1 MPAIAKIRFTNV
13 IYENGS
19 KRYNDEIFEFDGH
32 NGVML
37 LENGGGKT
45 VFIQAALQAII
56 PHTDMA
62 ERKIKDTLSLE
73 SAPAHIA
80 IEWILN
86 DQPRRYATTAT
97 TLFIEN
103 NQLSSIKYTYDY
115 GAGDSNSIENMPFSI
130 IMDDQMKRPAT
141 RGEINDYY
149 QRMTKQSMNAK
160 LFPTI
165 VGFGN
170 HIEREYKIIPS
181 EWRKVAVINSAEG
194 NVDEFFTKCKTTEQ
208 LLNNLLIP
216 VVEEAIEGDHKTTF
230 VDTFE
235 KQREHFKKN
244 RILHDKIEQSQ
255 RIKLKLDDYVDIF
268 GNYEEERLALHDLKR
283 EARTLTNYIT
293 HQIET
298 KKNDLSYNE
307 ANQIRLQ
314 QDYKNHAQKKTTYE
328 LLLIEEE
335 LKALKKEHDAI
346 KNTLNNVQKEYDTL
360 GKRKQNIEMSNLEN
374 DLCQSEVQLQ
384 LLEKELDTIDADIDI
399 SDIKAQMN
407 ENNAHIKGYF
417 SYELELI
424 ERELTRINTEKN
436 YEFEQYEKTKSAL
449 ENAKSYEKDLIEMRS
464 GIKTRY
470 EMTLSQ
476 KEDLEKILFE
486 DRQEMEVSVYLNGL
500 NKACHDAEKILFQK
514 TAEIMTLSGKN
525 DEYEATLLESKEAL
539 KVVVQNLEKNR
550 ATEENIQSE
559 MAHLIQSI
567 EATGKNLYISGNVY
581 AKEESI
587 LGNLEE
593 QRMYAE
599 SQKEEALKKERS
611 YFHAA
616 DIYEHMPYFVAEPKL
631 AQIVETMKSQTDFVE
646 LGTCHLQTIK
656 DTLGL
661 DEPALYN
668 KFPYWPIT
676 IVTSSQDE
684 KKVMDYVGRIGHE
697 LSSMILVITLENLNK
712 WMKEEHILFD
722 HHQYKMLFP
731 NTWSDNLNQ
740 DQYYIWQQDV
750 LSKAYIYQKTRKD
763 AENLLKE
770 KEKLLDLA
778 TTFFVNHPYETYN
791 TLIRAIQD
799 GENQKK
805 ALENE
810 QKVHTEKIQ
819 VNKHHI
825 HILNEEIHQH
835 KTRIEDHHEQISMAE
850 KIIEADEALVRI
862 GLELDGVNKSMD
874 DLLDKIEEH
883 QKSMD
888 QHNRQQALLDHE
900 YHSFTREKDKI
911 LDNGLYIE
919 VQEIQAICANIGF
932 EILKEQKSYLEKKL
946 AGMGHSRMVLEER
959 IKNEKK
965 QREKYQKSLKQK
977 RREMEYD
984 FETIDISYEDE
995 LKDLYDQMKAQSKV
1009 LVKIKNEQSQMDMT
1023 LGRLRTR
1030 RDIIE
1035 HQLIEEHA
1043 SRYVFDMALNLIP
1056 NQLRSELL
1064 NLKEREKKL
1073 QAHKKEIEE
1082 EMHTFEQILRE
1093 LQVKD
1098 GTYHY
1103 MMEGIEPLMLELDY
1117 FEAFDQEAVFKVNQL
1132 ISRLSGQSILVEKA
1146 MNQVKKEKEDLKLY
1160 CQEYIEDYRLK
1171 DMVIKGL
1178 ESKDDY
1184 SGLIHYQE
1192 KMTEI
1197 ILKIIKVAE
1206 DDKRES
1212 DTELQTFLSH
1222 LLMYVRHV
1230 STELGD
1236 IQNKTRIKVGDGYK
1250 QIFVFDIPKWE
1261 DEEGKNALRGYINET
1276 IEAYEKESEQWEH
1289 DEILLRKSIEERL
1302 SVKNL
1307 LQVIMKE
1314 NTIKIKCRKVT
1325 NDMQINKAP
1334 MVWESTN
1341 KWSGGEK
1348 WSKNMT
1354 LFLSLLNYMAE
1365 KKQHLDVHQKKQRAV
1380 ILDNPF
1386 GKASSDHVLKPVF
1399 MIAEKLG
1406 FQIIALTAHAE
1417 GKFIS
1422 EYFPVVYSC
1431 KLRGAIDQSK
1441 QIMTNERII
1450 NYAYLREHAPM
1461 TIMRMQEIEQLDLFE
1476 TIGEGL

>member
-45 VFIQAALQAII
+45 VFIQTALQAII

-62 ERKIKDTLSLE
+62 ERKIKDTLSLD

-86 DQPRRYATTAT
+86 EQPRRYATTAT

-103 NQLSSIKYTYDY
+103 NQLNSIKYTYDY
-115 GAGDSNSIENMPFSI
+115 GAGDSNSIENMPFSLEI
-130 IMDDQMKRPAT
+130 ENQVKRPAT
-141 RGEINDYY
+141 RGEMNDYY

-160 LFPTI
+160 LFSTI
-165 VGFGN
+165 LAFGN

-194 NVDEFFTKCKTTEQ
+194 NVDEFFSKCKTTEQ

-255 RIKLKLDDYVDIF
+255 RIKLKLDAYVDVF
-268 GNYEEERLALHDLKR
+268 GNYEEERLAIHEIKR

-293 HQIET
+293 HQIDT
-298 KKNDLSYNE
+298 KKNDLNYNE
-307 ANQIRLQ
+307 ANRLRLEQ
-314 QDYKNHAQKKTTYE
+314 EYKDHAQKKTTYE
-328 LLLIEEE
+328 LLLLEE
-335 LKALKKEHDAI
+335 ALEVMKKEYDGI
-346 KNTLNNVQKEYDTL
+346 KNELDRVQKEYDFL
-360 GKRKQNIEMSNLEN
+360 GKRKQNIEICNLER
-374 DLCQSEVQLQ
+374 DLRQSETQIKI
-384 LLEKELDTIDADIDI
+384 LEKELDFIDADIDI

-424 ERELTRINTEKN
+424 ERELLRIGNEKN
-436 YEFEQYEKTKSAL
+436 MESEQLKKIKVAL

-470 EMTLSQ
+470 EIALCQ
-476 KEDLEKILFE
+476 KEDIKKILFDNRE
-486 DRQEMEVSVYLNGL
+486 EMDASVYLNL
-500 NKACHDAEKILFQK
+500 LKKTCHDIEKVLLQK
-514 TAEIMTLSGKN
+514 KAEIMALSGKN
-525 DEYEATLLESKEAL
+525 QENKTTLLERKEAL
-539 KVVVQNLEKNR
+539 KVIVRNLEKYKE
-550 ATEENIQSE
+550 TEGNIQSE
-559 MAHLIQSI
+559 MRYLIQSV
-567 EATGKNLYISGNVY
+567 EATGKNLYISNNIYG
-581 AKEESI
+581 KEETI
-587 LGNLEE
+587 LGELEE
-593 QRMYAE
+593 QRLYAE
-599 SQKEEALKKERS
+599 SQKEEALREERA
-611 YFHAA
+611 YFHLA
-616 DIYEHMPYFVAEPKL
+616 DIYENTPYFIAEPQL
-631 AQIVETMKSQTDFVE
+631 AQIVESLKSQTDFVE
-646 LGTCHLQTIK
+646 LGTKHLQIYK
-656 DTLGL
+656 DSLEL
-661 DEPALYN
+661 DELTLYN
-668 KFPYWPIT
+668 KYPYWAIT

-684 KKVMDYVGRIGHE
+684 KKVIEHMDRMGYE
-697 LSSMILVITLENLNK
+697 LSSMILVITIENLNK
-712 WMKEEHILFD
+712 WIEEEHNLFD
-722 HHQYKMLFP
+722 QNPSKPLFP
-731 NTWSDNLNQ
+731 KTWSSNLKH
-740 DQYYIWQQDV
+740 DQYYIWQQNI
-750 LSKAYIYQKTRKD
+750 LSEAYSYQNSRKD
-763 AENLLKE
+763 AEKSLKE

-778 TTFFVNHPYETYN
+778 MTFFNKYPYEAYN
-791 TLIRAIQD
+791 ALNNSIVD
-799 GENQKK
+799 GENEKRAIESEQE
-805 ALENE
+805 ALI
-810 QKVHTEKIQ
+810 EKIQ
-819 VNKHHI
+819 TNEHHI
-825 HILNEEIHQH
+825 DILNDEIYQH
-835 KTRIEDHHEQISMAE
+835 KVVMESNQEQMSIVE
-850 KIIEADEALVRI
+850 KWIEAEEALVHI
-862 GLELDGVNKSMD
+862 GTQLDEVNKSME
-874 DLLDKIEEH
+874 DLLSRIEVY
-883 QKSMD
+883 QKTID
-888 QHNRQQALLDHE
+888 QHNQRLKLLE
-900 YHSFTREKDKI
+900 VENHSFTREKDKI

-919 VQEIQAICANIGF
+919 VQDIQAICANIGF
-932 EILKEQKSYLEKKL
+932 DVLKEQKAYLEKKL

-959 IKNEKK
+959 IMNEKK
-965 QREKYQKSLKQK
+965 QKEKYQKSLTQK

-984 FETIDISYEDE
+984 FEPIDISYEDE
-995 LKDLYDQMKAQSKV
+995 LKDLFNQMKAHYKV
-1009 LVKIKNEQSQMDMT
+1009 LDRLKNDLNLKEMNLGQIK
-1023 LGRLRTR
+1023 TR
-1030 RDIIE
+1030 REITLNNLLSE
-1035 HQLIEEHA
+1035 Y
-1043 SRYVFDMALNLIP
+1043 SCRYAFNIALNLIP
-1056 NQLRSELL
+1056 NQLKSELS

-1073 QAHKKEIEE
+1073 NIQKNKIEE

-1103 MMEGIEPLMLELDY
+1103 MMDGIEPLMLELDY
-1117 FEAFDQEAVFKVNQL
+1117 FEAFDQDAIFKVNQL
-1132 ISRLSGQSILVEKA
+1132 MSALSGQSVIVEKA
-1146 MNQVKKEKEDLKLY
+1146 LNQVRKEKEDLKQY
-1160 CQEYIEDYRLK
+1160 CQEHIEDYRLK

-1184 SGLIHYQE
+1184 DGLVHYQE

-1236 IQNKTRIKVGDGYK
+1236 IQNKTRIKVGEGYK
-1250 QIFVFDIPKWE
+1250 QIFIFDIPKWE
-1261 DEEGKNALRGYINET
+1261 DDEGKNMLRTYINET
-1276 IEAYEKESEQWEH
+1276 IEAYEKESEQGEH
-1289 DEILLRKSIEERL
+1289 DEVLLRKSIEERL

-1307 LQVIMKE
+1307 LKVIMKE

-1431 KLRGAIDQSK
+1431 KLREAKATNK

-1461 TIMRMQEIEQLDLFE
+1461 TIMRMQEIEQLNLFE
-1476 TIGEGL
+1476 SI

>member
-1 MPAIAKIRFTNV
+1 
-13 IYENGS
+13 
-19 KRYNDEIFEFDGH
+19 
-32 NGVML
+32 
-37 LENGGGKT
+37 
-45 VFIQAALQAII
+45 
-56 PHTDMA
+56 
-62 ERKIKDTLSLE
+62 
-73 SAPAHIA
+73 
-80 IEWILN
+80 
-86 DQPRRYATTAT
+86 
-97 TLFIEN
+97 
-103 NQLSSIKYTYDY
+103 
-115 GAGDSNSIENMPFSI
+115 
-130 IMDDQMKRPAT
+130 
-141 RGEINDYY
+141 
-149 QRMTKQSMNAK
+149 
-160 LFPTI
+160 
-165 VGFGN
+165 GN

-255 RIKLKLDDYVDIF
+255 RIKLKLDGYVDIF
-268 GNYEEERLALHDLKR
+268 GSYEEERLALHDLKR

-293 HQIET
+293 HQIDT
-298 KKNDLSYNE
+298 KKNDLKYNE
-307 ANQIRLQ
+307 ANRIRLEH
-314 QDYKNHAQKKTTYE
+314 DYKNHAQKKITYE

-335 LKALKKEHDAI
+335 LRVTKKEYDTI
-346 KNTLNNVQKEYDTL
+346 KNELDGFQKEYDDL
-360 GKRKQNIEMSNLEN
+360 GKRKQNIEISNLEK
-374 DLCQSEVQLQ
+374 DLHQSETQLH

-399 SDIKAQMN
+399 SDIKAQMD

-424 ERELTRINTEKN
+424 ERELARISSEKTL
-436 YEFEQYEKTKSAL
+436 ESEQLEKTKSAL
-449 ENAKSYEKDLIEMRS
+449 ESAKSYEKDLIEMRS
-464 GIKTRY
+464 GVKTRY

-476 KEDLEKILFE
+476 KEDIEKTLFE
-486 DRQEMEVSVYLNGL
+486 DRQEMEVSAYLNSL
-500 NKACHDAEKILFQK
+500 NKSCHDAEKVLLQK
-514 TAEIMTLSGKN
+514 TAEIMALSGKN
-525 DEYEATLLESKEAL
+525 GEYEAILIEGKEAL
-539 KVVVQNLEKNR
+539 KAIVQNLEKYR
-550 ATEENIQSE
+550 ATEYNIQSE

-567 EATGKNLYISGNVY
+567 EATGKNLYISGNIY
-581 AKEESI
+581 GKEESI
-587 LGNLEE
+587 LGELEE
-593 QRMYAE
+593 QRLYAE
-599 SQKEEALKKERS
+599 SQKEEALKEERS

-616 DIYEHMPYFVAEPKL
+616 DIYEHMPYFIADPKL
-631 AQIVETMKSQTDFVE
+631 AQVVETLKSQTDFIE
-646 LGTCHLQTIK
+646 MGTRHFQTIK
-656 DTLGL
+656 DTLEL

-668 KFPYWPIT
+668 KFPYWAIT

-684 KKVMDYVGRIGHE
+684 KKVTDYVGRIGHE
-697 LSSMILVITLENLNK
+697 LSSMVLVITLENLNK
-712 WMKEEHILFD
+712 WIKEELNLVD
-722 HHQYKMLFP
+722 QNKYKMLFP
-731 NTWSDNLNQ
+731 KTWSDNLNQ
-740 DQYYIWQQDV
+740 DQYYKWQQNV
-750 LSKAYIYQKTRKD
+750 LNKAYICQKTRKD
-763 AENLLKE
+763 AEKLLKE
-770 KEKLLDLA
+770 KEKLLELA
-778 TTFFVNHPYETYN
+778 TSFFINHPYETYN
-791 TLIRAIQD
+791 ALSSAIQD
-799 GENQKK
+799 GENEKR
-805 ALENE
+805 AVENE
-810 QKVHTEKIQ
+810 QKACVEKIE

-825 HILNEEIHQH
+825 DILNEEISQH
-835 KTRIEDHHEQISMAE
+835 KILIEDYHEQMSIAE

-862 GLELDGVNKSMD
+862 GTQLDEVNKSMG
-874 DLLDKIEEH
+874 DLLNKIEGH
-883 QKSMD
+883 QKTMD
-888 QHNRQQALLDHE
+888 QHNHRQSLLDRE

-919 VQEIQAICANIGF
+919 VQEVQAICANIGF
-932 EILKEQKSYLEKKL
+932 EILKEQKTYLEKKL

-959 IKNEKK
+959 ITNEKK

-977 RREMEYD
+977 RLEMDYD
-984 FETIDISYEDE
+984 FEPIDISYEDE
-995 LKDLYDQMKAQSKV
+995 PKDLFNQMKAQSKI
-1009 LVKIKNEQSQMDMT
+1009 LARMKNEQGHKEMS
-1023 LGRLRTR
+1023 LGQLRTR
-1030 RDIIE
+1030 REIIE
-1035 HQLIEEHA
+1035 NNLISEHA
-1043 SRYVFDMALNLIP
+1043 CRYVFDMALNLIP

-1064 NLKEREKKL
+1064 NLREREKKL
-1073 QAHKKEIEE
+1073 NAQKYETEE
-1082 EMHTFEQILRE
+1082 AIHIFEQIFRE

-1103 MMEGIEPLMLELDY
+1103 MMDGIEPLLLELEY
-1117 FEAFDQEAVFKVNQL
+1117 FEAFDQEAVFKINQL
-1132 ISRLSGQSILVEKA
+1132 MSRLSGQNVIVEKA
-1146 MNQVKKEKEDLKLY
+1146 LNQVKMEKEDLKQY
-1160 CQEYIEDYRLK
+1160 CQDHIEDYRLK

-1178 ESKDDY
+1178 ENKDDY
-1184 SGLIHYQE
+1184 NGLVHYQE

-1230 STELGD
+1230 STELSD

-1261 DEEGKNALRGYINET
+1261 DDEGKNSLRAYINET

-1289 DEILLRKSIEERL
+1289 DEVLLRKSIEERL

-1334 MVWESTN
+1334 MIWESTN

-1365 KKQHLDVHQKKQRAV
+1365 KKQHLDVHQKKQRVV

-1431 KLRGAIDQSK
+1431 KLREAMDKSK

-1450 NYAYLREHAPM
+1450 NYAYLRENAPM
-1461 TIMRMQEIEQLDLFE
+1461 TIMRMQEIEQLDLFKS
-1476 TIGEGL
+1476 L